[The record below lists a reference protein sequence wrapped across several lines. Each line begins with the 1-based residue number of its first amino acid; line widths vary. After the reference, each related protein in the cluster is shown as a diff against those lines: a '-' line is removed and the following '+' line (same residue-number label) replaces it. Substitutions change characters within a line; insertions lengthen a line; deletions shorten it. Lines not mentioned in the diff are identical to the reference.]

1 MTHRFDLFLMALV
14 IVGLLDAL
22 WLGVVMSAFY
32 RSQLSLIA
40 RMSGNRL
47 APLWTPALLV
57 YVLLAFG
64 IVVFVLPR
72 TPDEAP
78 IARGA
83 LFGLVVYGVYDLSNL
98 SNLKRAPVLLTAVDI
113 AWGAVASAAT
123 TWLVA
128 TGHRFLH

>member
-14 IVGLLDAL
+14 IVGLLDGL

-32 RSQLSLIA
+32 RSRLSLIA

-98 SNLKRAPVLLTAVDI
+98 SNLKPGPVLLTAVDI

>member
-22 WLGVVMSAFY
+22 WLGVVMSALY
-32 RSQLSLIA
+32 RSQQSLIP

-64 IVVFVLPR
+64 IVAFVLPR
-72 TPDEAP
+72 TPDEAS
-78 IARGA
+78 IARGG
-83 LFGLVVYGVYDLSNL
+83 LFGLVVYGVYDLSNV
-98 SNLKRAPVLLTAVDI
+98 SSLKRAPVLLTAVDI
-113 AWGAVASAAT
+113 AWGAVAAAAT

>member
-14 IVGLLDAL
+14 IVGLLDGL

-72 TPDEAP
+72 TPGEAP

-98 SNLKRAPVLLTAVDI
+98 SHLKRGPVLLTAVDI

>member
-1 MTHRFDLFLMALV
+1 
-14 IVGLLDAL
+14 
-22 WLGVVMSAFY
+22 
-32 RSQLSLIA
+32 
-40 RMSGNRL
+40 MSGNRL

-83 LFGLVVYGVYDLSNL
+83 LFGLVVYGAYDLSNL
-98 SNLKRAPVLLTAVDI
+98 SNLKRGPVLLTAIDI
-113 AWGAVASAAT
+113 AWGAAASAAT

>member
-72 TPDEAP
+72 TPDQAP

>member
-1 MTHRFDLFLMALV
+1 MKLTAAGEYDPKA
-14 IVGLLDAL
+14 D
-22 WLGVVMSAFY
+22 SAFPKGLGI
-32 RSQLSLIA
+32 SP
-40 RMSGNRL
+40 NRT
-47 APLWTPALLV
+47 AMWTDDGSA
-57 YVLLAFG
+57 LAFG

-83 LFGLVVYGVYDLSNL
+83 HLGLVVYGVYDLSNL
-98 SNLKRAPVLLTAVDI
+98 SNLKRGPVLLTAVDI
-113 AWGAVASAAT
+113 AWGGVASAAT

>member
-14 IVGLLDAL
+14 IVGLLDGL

-72 TPDEAP
+72 TPDQAP

-83 LFGLVVYGVYDLSNL
+83 LFGLVVYGVYDLSSL

>member
-14 IVGLLDAL
+14 IVGLLDGL

>member
-22 WLGVVMSAFY
+22 WLGVVMSALY

-47 APLWTPALLV
+47 APLWTPALIV

-72 TPDEAP
+72 TPDEASV
-78 IARGA
+78 ARGA

-98 SNLKRAPVLLTAVDI
+98 TTMKRWPVLLTAVDI
-113 AWGAVASAAT
+113 AWGAIASAAT

>member
-22 WLGVVMSAFY
+22 WLGVVMSALY

-47 APLWTPALLV
+47 APLWTPALIV

-72 TPDEAP
+72 TPDEASVG
-78 IARGA
+78 RGA

-98 SNLKRAPVLLTAVDI
+98 TTMKRWPVLLTAVDI
-113 AWGAVASAAT
+113 AWGAIASAAT

>member
-14 IVGLLDAL
+14 IVGLLDGL

-113 AWGAVASAAT
+113 AWGGVASAAT

>member
-14 IVGLLDAL
+14 IVGLLDGL

-98 SNLKRAPVLLTAVDI
+98 SDLKRGPVLLTAVDI

>member
-14 IVGLLDAL
+14 IVGLLDGL

-72 TPDEAP
+72 TPDQAP